1 MQDKMFFI
9 KKTRSTT
16 ACNYL
21 KNKFLPEKS
30 RLGVAKTYFFLYVL
44 LVLCFASLNIFAQK
58 DSVYQ
63 PKLQFLEDTLLLGK
77 PTPVALSFRYPKDWQ
92 VLFADTN
99 YNYFPF
105 ELDKKIFFATQTDSL
120 YSLDSAIY
128 LLRSFEIDKV
138 QKLRLPIYKI
148 KNQGDS
154 IAFFSNTD
162 SIFFKEQI
170 KSNQL
175 DTLSLQADTQIVALE
190 ERFNFPFWIFVGLT
204 ALFVLAIV
212 WLFFGD
218 WIKKQI
224 LLLNLKRK
232 HLRFEE
238 NFSKEISKIKTRK
251 RIKDIELALLLW
263 KKHLEQIEEKPFSS
277 YTTREIIEILPI
289 EHLANSLQNI
299 DKAIYGTII
308 EEGLDKDLT
317 YLKTLAHRRYLRRK
331 KLIREN

>member
-9 KKTRSTT
+9 RKTGSAT
-16 ACNYL
+16 AFNCL
-21 KNKFLPEKS
+21 KNRFLSEKS
-30 RLGVAKTYFFLYVL
+30 RSGLAKTYFFLYWL
-44 LVLCFASLNIFAQK
+44 IVLCFASLDVFAQK

-99 YNYFPF
+99 YQYFPF
-105 ELDKKIFFATQTDSL
+105 ELDKKIFFTTKTDSL

-128 LLRSFEIDKV
+128 LLRSFEIDKL

-154 IAFFSNTD
+154 TVFFSNID

-170 KSNQL
+170 TSTQL
-175 DTLSLQADTQIVALE
+175 DTLALQADTQIMLLAE
-190 ERFNFPFWIFVGLT
+190 KINFSLGVFLGVS
-204 ALFVLAIV
+204 ALFILAII
-212 WLFFGD
+212 WLFLGD
-218 WIKKQI
+218 WIKKQFV
-224 LLLNLKRK
+224 LLNLKRK
-232 HLRFEE
+232 HIRFEE
-238 NFSKEISKIKTRK
+238 SFNREIGKIKTHK
-251 RIKDIELALLLW
+251 RIKDIEQALLLW

-308 EEGLDKDLT
+308 EEDLDKDLT
-317 YLKTLAHRRYLRRK
+317 YLKTLAHQRYLRRE
-331 KLIREN
+331 KLIRGN